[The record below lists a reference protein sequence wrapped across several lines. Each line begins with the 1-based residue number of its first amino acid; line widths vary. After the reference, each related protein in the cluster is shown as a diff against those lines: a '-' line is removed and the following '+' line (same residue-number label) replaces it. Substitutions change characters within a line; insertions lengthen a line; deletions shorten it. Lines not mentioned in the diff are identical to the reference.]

1 MQLGISTY
9 SFPWRIGTK
18 NFPPPMPFR
27 PHELLQYAAARNIRF
42 VQFGDNYPLHLL
54 NGDELHQLKLQAD
67 QLDLRIQVGGKKLT
81 VENVLSY
88 IPIALAMET
97 DFIRIIIDD
106 DNYYPSVDSVIEIIN
121 KLLPHLQRSNL
132 VLAIENHDRFPVL
145 SLKSII
151 TSTDS
156 VHVSICLDTANSL
169 GAGEGLGEVLSVLA
183 PYTVNLHI
191 KDFVIKRVNHKM
203 GFRVSGCTAGDG
215 ILDIPSL
222 IREINKHGRC
232 NAAILELWSDPQST
246 IEETIEKE
254 KESVEKSIQY
264 LKTILS

>member
-9 SFPWRIGTK
+9 SFPWRIGTQ
-18 NFPPPMPFR
+18 NFPPPVPFG
-27 PHELLQYAAARNIRF
+27 PHELLQYAAARNVRF

-54 NGDELHQLKLQAD
+54 NDDELGELKSQAD
-67 QLDLRIQVGGKKLT
+67 QLNLSIQVGAKKLT

-88 IPIALAMET
+88 IPIALSMQT
-97 DFIRIIIDD
+97 DFMRIVIDD
-106 DNYYPSVDSVIEIIN
+106 DNYYPSESMVIEVIN
-121 KLLPHLQRSNL
+121 ELVPHLKRAKL
-132 VLAIENHDRFPVL
+132 ILAIENHDRFPAR
-145 SLKSII
+145 SLENII

-156 VHVSICLDTANSL
+156 AHVCICLDTANSL

-191 KDFVIKRVNHKM
+191 KDFVVKRVNHKM
-203 GFRVSGCTAGDG
+203 GFRISGCTAGDG

>member
-9 SFPWRIGTK
+9 SFPWRIGAK
-18 NFPPPMPFR
+18 NFTPPIPLG
-27 PHELLQYAAARNIRF
+27 PHELLQYAAARDIRF

-54 NGDELHQLKLQAD
+54 SDDELHQLKMRAD
-67 QLDLRIQVGGKKLT
+67 QLHLSIQVGAKKLT

-88 IPIALAMET
+88 IPIALSMQT
-97 DFIRIIIDD
+97 DFIRIVIDD
-106 DNYYPSVDSVIEIIN
+106 DNYYPSESMVIEIIN
-121 KLLPHLQRSNL
+121 QLLPHLKRANL

-145 SLKSII
+145 SLNNII
-151 TSTDS
+151 RSTD
-156 VHVSICLDTANSL
+156 VDHVSICLDTANSL

-191 KDFVIKRVNHKM
+191 KDFVVKRVNHKM

-215 ILDIPSL
+215 ILDIPSV
-222 IREINKHGRC
+222 IREIDKHGRC
-232 NAAILELWSDPQST
+232 SAAILELWSDPQST

-254 KESVEKSIQY
+254 KASVEKSIEY